1 MKNKEFHIHN
11 ASGIIIV
18 ERKLLVARKKGKEY
32 FVSPGGQ
39 IEKGESPKDTLIR
52 ELLEELDIVVSIQN
66 LKKFGIFYAEAA
78 YDPGKC
84 LRMDLFRVHSWKGDL
99 LPSGIGEEMI
109 EEILWL
115 NSQIPDGVK
124 VGSIFEHEV
133 IPRLKKLDLID

>member
-1 MKNKEFHIHN
+1 MKNRKFQIHN

-18 ERKLLVARKKGKEY
+18 ERKLLVTRKKGKEH

-39 IEKGESPKDTLIR
+39 IEKGETPKETLIR
-52 ELLEELDIVVSIQN
+52 ELCEEVSITVYKN
-66 LKKFGIFYAEAA
+66 DLDKFGTFYAEAA
-78 YDPGKC
+78 YDPGKL

-99 LPSGIGEEMI
+99 LPSGVGEETI
-109 EEILWL
+109 EEILWI
-115 NSQIPDGVK
+115 NSKLSDRVK